1 MPTTIA
7 YSNKG
12 GYWKTKYTWF
22 ASFMEKVGRKFFT
35 SSIDGAS
42 TSAEY
47 PSSLVWKHNVDDD
60 NKRTNYYD
68 QVGGSGVSVSFN
80 DRVSSNKIYKS
91 ISLEGTSNIQDE
103 SFNTFVVNADNNPAK
118 QFSMGRIKDKGG
130 ILYGHIGMSNTLLDG
145 SNIEA
150 IGTFKA
156 ATIFPASFIAD
167 FGNGPLLVFQ
177 SDNVS
182 LRRNVSSVR
191 GRSKYILMDS
201 SGSFYSI
208 NGAPITSPLDQTLNY
223 DSDLFGE
230 PLHLNVFTNVAGN
243 TSIQFASLNSSFN
256 EVTGSFTGG
265 DYEFNEAFSLSVPT
279 TLLEITPQEING
291 APPRGQY
298 AQADIVLGSQPYE
311 LYSINVNY
319 EPTDLD
325 HSK

>member
-47 PSSLVWKHNVDDD
+47 PSSLVWKHNEDDD
-60 NKRTNYYD
+60 TKRTNYYD

-150 IGTFKA
+150 IGTINANSLAFQEYG
-156 ATIFPASFIAD
+156 PA
-167 FGNGPLLVFQ
+167 GMKLLVGA
-177 SDNVS
+177 DKYN
-182 LRRNVSSVR
+182 LKRNTSAVKNN
-191 GRSKYILMDS
+191 SKYILMDGLGKFYNM
-201 SGSFYSI
+201 SGAEITFNSDASYLNPDFLEPYNI
-208 NGAPITSPLDQTLNY
+208 NILENNVGSLLLEFVPLDGY
-223 DSDLFGE
+223 SFDEGE
-230 PLHLNVFTNVAGN
+230 FARPSVA
-243 TSIQFASLNSSFN
+243 
-256 EVTGSFTGG
+256 
-265 DYEFNEAFSLSVPT
+265 T

-311 LYSINVNY
+311 LYAINVNY

>member
-42 TSAEY
+42 TSEDY
-47 PSSLVWKHNVDDD
+47 PSDLVWKHNVDD
-60 NKRTNYYD
+60 NSRANYYG
-68 QVGGSGVSVSFN
+68 QQYGSGLSVSFN
-80 DRVSSNKIYKS
+80 DNVSSNKIYKS
-91 ISLEGTSNIQDE
+91 ISLEGTSNIQHE
-103 SFNTFVVNADNNPAK
+103 SFNTFVVNADNNPDK

-130 ILYGHIGMSNTLLDG
+130 ILYGHIGLSKYLLDG
-145 SNIEA
+145 SNIKA
-150 IGTFKA
+150 IGTISKTNYPVA
-156 ATIFPASFIAD
+156 VGGVDTLISTVGSF
-167 FGNGPLLVFQ
+167 NLTQ
-177 SDNVS
+177 T
-182 LRRNVSSVR
+182 VSSVLNK
-191 GRSKYILMDS
+191 SKYILMNGNGD
-201 SGSFYSI
+201 FF
-208 NGAPITSPLDQTLNY
+208 NMAGAPIQFNSGSSYHASEFLEPFNLN
-223 DSDLFGE
+223 
-230 PLHLNVFTNVAGN
+230 
-243 TSIQFASLNSSFN
+243 I
-256 EVTGSFTGG
+256 
-265 DYEFNEAFSLSVPT
+265 YEFNPLLQFLPVEGAEGYSAAFNDFEQYLDVQQSGPA

-311 LYSINVNY
+311 LYAINVNY

>member
-42 TSAEY
+42 TSSGY
-47 PSSLVWKHNVDDD
+47 PNSLVWKHNVDED

-68 QVGGSGVSVSFN
+68 QVWGSGVSVSFN

-130 ILYGHIGMSNTLLDG
+130 ILYGHIGLSNTLLDG
-145 SNIEA
+145 SNVKVIGSADVSSLEEGFLDA
-150 IGTFKA
+150 IVFESGDYNFRQKTESVTNNSKFL
-156 ATIFPASFIAD
+156 FFSNNSFY
-167 FGNGPLLVFQ
+167 NLNFQ
-177 SDNVS
+177 NVS
-182 LRRNVSSVR
+182 LSEGSSFAEVSADV
-191 GRSKYILMDS
+191 
-201 SGSFYSI
+201 
-208 NGAPITSPLDQTLNY
+208 
-223 DSDLFGE
+223 
-230 PLHLNVFTNVAGN
+230 
-243 TSIQFASLNSSFN
+243 ASLSSSADGSVSFEKVGGFN
-256 EVTGSFTGG
+256 M
-265 DYEFNEAFSLSVPT
+265 LSNPGLQTVNVI
-279 TLLEITPQEING
+279 EITPQEING

-311 LYSINVNY
+311 LYAINVNY

>member
-47 PSSLVWKHNVDDD
+47 PSSLVWKHNEDDD
-60 NKRTNYYD
+60 TKRTNYYD

-130 ILYGHIGMSNTLLDG
+130 ILYGHIGLSNTLLDG
-145 SNIEA
+145 SNVKVIGSADVSSLEEGFLDA
-150 IGTFKA
+150 IVFESGDYNFRQKTESVTNNSKFL
-156 ATIFPASFIAD
+156 FFSNNSFYNLD
-167 FGNGPLLVFQ
+167 FQ
-177 SDNVS
+177 NVS
-182 LRRNVSSVR
+182 LSEGSSFAEVSADV
-191 GRSKYILMDS
+191 
-201 SGSFYSI
+201 
-208 NGAPITSPLDQTLNY
+208 
-223 DSDLFGE
+223 
-230 PLHLNVFTNVAGN
+230 
-243 TSIQFASLNSSFN
+243 ASLSSSADGSVLFEKVGGFN
-256 EVTGSFTGG
+256 M
-265 DYEFNEAFSLSVPT
+265 LSNPGLQTVNVI
-279 TLLEITPQEING
+279 EITPQEING

>member
-42 TSAEY
+42 TSEGY
-47 PSSLVWKHNVDDD
+47 PSSLVWKHNEDDD
-60 NKRTNYYD
+60 TKRTNYYN

-118 QFSMGRIKDKGG
+118 QFSMGRIKDRGG
-130 ILYGHIGMSNTLLDG
+130 ILYGHIGLSNTLLDG
-145 SNIEA
+145 SNVKVIGSADVSSLEEGFLDA
-150 IGTFKA
+150 IVFESGDYNFRQKTESVTNNSKFL
-156 ATIFPASFIAD
+156 FFSNNSFYNLD
-167 FGNGPLLVFQ
+167 FQ
-177 SDNVS
+177 NVS
-182 LRRNVSSVR
+182 LSEGSSFAEVSADV
-191 GRSKYILMDS
+191 
-201 SGSFYSI
+201 
-208 NGAPITSPLDQTLNY
+208 
-223 DSDLFGE
+223 
-230 PLHLNVFTNVAGN
+230 
-243 TSIQFASLNSSFN
+243 ASLSSSADGSVSFEKVGGFN
-256 EVTGSFTGG
+256 M
-265 DYEFNEAFSLSVPT
+265 LSNPGLQTVNVI
-279 TLLEITPQEING
+279 EITPQEING

-298 AQADIVLGSQPYE
+298 AQADIVLGSHPYE

>member
-42 TSAEY
+42 TPTDY
-47 PSSLVWKHNVDDD
+47 PSSLVWKHNLNDDA
-60 NKRTNYYD
+60 KRTNYYD
-68 QVGGSGVSVSFN
+68 EVGGSGVSVSFN

-130 ILYGHIGMSNTLLDG
+130 ILYGHIGLSNTLLDG
-145 SNIEA
+145 SNVKV
-150 IGTFKA
+150 IG
-156 ATIFPASFIAD
+156 SAD
-167 FGNGPLLVFQ
+167 VSSLEEGPLDAIVFESGDYNFRQ
-177 SDNVS
+177 KTESVTNNSKFLFFSNNSFYNLDFQEVS
-182 LRRNVSSVR
+182 LSEGSSFAEVSAD
-191 GRSKYILMDS
+191 I
-201 SGSFYSI
+201 
-208 NGAPITSPLDQTLNY
+208 
-223 DSDLFGE
+223 
-230 PLHLNVFTNVAGN
+230 
-243 TSIQFASLNSSFN
+243 ASLSSSAD
-256 EVTGSFTGG
+256 GSVSFEKDGG
-265 DYEFNEAFSLSVPT
+265 FSM
-279 TLLEITPQEING
+279 LLNPGLQTVNVIEITPQEING

-311 LYSINVNY
+311 LYAINVNY

>member
-42 TSAEY
+42 TSEGY
-47 PSSLVWKHNVDDD
+47 PSSLVWKHNEDDD
-60 NKRTNYYD
+60 TKRTNYYN

-118 QFSMGRIKDKGG
+118 QFSMGRIKDRGG
-130 ILYGHIGMSNTLLDG
+130 ILYGHIGLSNTLLDG
-145 SNIEA
+145 CNVKVIGSADVSSLEEGFLDAIVFESGDYNFRQKTESVTNNSKFLFFSNN
-150 IGTFKA
+150 
-156 ATIFPASFIAD
+156 SFYNLD
-167 FGNGPLLVFQ
+167 FQ
-177 SDNVS
+177 NVS
-182 LRRNVSSVR
+182 LSEGSSFAEVSADV
-191 GRSKYILMDS
+191 
-201 SGSFYSI
+201 
-208 NGAPITSPLDQTLNY
+208 
-223 DSDLFGE
+223 
-230 PLHLNVFTNVAGN
+230 
-243 TSIQFASLNSSFN
+243 ASLSSSADGSVSFEKVGGFN
-256 EVTGSFTGG
+256 M
-265 DYEFNEAFSLSVPT
+265 LSNPGLQTVNVI
-279 TLLEITPQEING
+279 EITPQEING

>member
-42 TSAEY
+42 TSTDY
-47 PSSLVWKHNVDDD
+47 PSSLVWKHNLNDDT
-60 NKRTNYYD
+60 KRTNYYD
-68 QVGGSGVSVSFN
+68 EVGGSGVSVSFN

-118 QFSMGRIKDKGG
+118 QFSMGRIKDRGG
-130 ILYGHIGMSNTLLDG
+130 ILYGHIGLSNTLLDG
-145 SNIEA
+145 SNVKVIGSADVSSLEEGFLDA
-150 IGTFKA
+150 IVFESGDYNFRQKTESVTNNSKFL
-156 ATIFPASFIAD
+156 FFSNNSFYNLD
-167 FGNGPLLVFQ
+167 FQ
-177 SDNVS
+177 NVS
-182 LRRNVSSVR
+182 LSEGSSFAEVSADV
-191 GRSKYILMDS
+191 
-201 SGSFYSI
+201 
-208 NGAPITSPLDQTLNY
+208 
-223 DSDLFGE
+223 
-230 PLHLNVFTNVAGN
+230 
-243 TSIQFASLNSSFN
+243 ASLSSSADGSVSFEKVGGFN
-256 EVTGSFTGG
+256 M
-265 DYEFNEAFSLSVPT
+265 LSNPGLQTVNVI
-279 TLLEITPQEING
+279 EITPQEING

>member
-12 GYWKTKYTWF
+12 GYWKTKYSWF

-42 TSAEY
+42 TSSGY
-47 PSSLVWKHNVDDD
+47 PSSLVWRHNSDDD
-60 NKRTNYYD
+60 ERRTNYYN

-130 ILYGHIGMSNTLLDG
+130 ILYGHIGLSNYLLDG
-145 SNIEA
+145 SNIKA
-150 IGTFKA
+150 IGTISKTNYPVA
-156 ATIFPASFIAD
+156 VGGVNTLISSVGSF
-167 FGNGPLLVFQ
+167 NLTQ
-177 SDNVS
+177 T
-182 LRRNVSSVR
+182 VSSVLNK
-191 GRSKYILMDS
+191 SKYILM
-201 SGSFYSI
+201 
-208 NGAPITSPLDQTLNY
+208 NGNGDFFNMAGAQITFNSDASYLN
-223 DSDLFGE
+223 DDFLE
-230 PLHLNVFTNVAGN
+230 PFNLN
-243 TSIQFASLNSSFN
+243 I
-256 EVTGSFTGG
+256 
-265 DYEFNEAFSLSVPT
+265 YEFNPLLRFLPVEGAEGYSPAFNDFEQYLAVQQDGPA

>member
-42 TSAEY
+42 TPTDY
-47 PSSLVWKHNVDDD
+47 PSSLVWKHNLNDDA
-60 NKRTNYYD
+60 KRTNYYD
-68 QVGGSGVSVSFN
+68 EVGGSGVSVSFN

-130 ILYGHIGMSNTLLDG
+130 ILYGHIGLSNTLLDG
-145 SNIEA
+145 SNVKV
-150 IGTFKA
+150 IG
-156 ATIFPASFIAD
+156 SAD
-167 FGNGPLLVFQ
+167 VSSLEEGPLDAIVFESGDYNFRQ
-177 SDNVS
+177 KTESVTNNSKFLFFSNNSFYNLDFQEVS
-182 LRRNVSSVR
+182 LSEGSSFAEVSAD
-191 GRSKYILMDS
+191 I
-201 SGSFYSI
+201 
-208 NGAPITSPLDQTLNY
+208 
-223 DSDLFGE
+223 
-230 PLHLNVFTNVAGN
+230 
-243 TSIQFASLNSSFN
+243 ASLSSSADGSVSFEKVDGFN
-256 EVTGSFTGG
+256 M
-265 DYEFNEAFSLSVPT
+265 LSNPGLQTVNVI
-279 TLLEITPQEING
+279 EITPQEING

-298 AQADIVLGSQPYE
+298 AQADIVMGSAPYE
-311 LYSINVNY
+311 LYAINVNY

>member
-42 TSAEY
+42 TPTDY
-47 PSSLVWKHNVDDD
+47 PSSLVWKHNLNDDA
-60 NKRTNYYD
+60 KRTNYYD
-68 QVGGSGVSVSFN
+68 EVGGSGVSVSFN

-130 ILYGHIGMSNTLLDG
+130 ILYGHIGLSNTLLDG
-145 SNIEA
+145 SNVKV
-150 IGTFKA
+150 IG
-156 ATIFPASFIAD
+156 SAD
-167 FGNGPLLVFQ
+167 VSSLEEGPLDAIVFESGDYNFRQ
-177 SDNVS
+177 KTESVTNNSKFLFFSNNSFYNLDFQEVS
-182 LRRNVSSVR
+182 LSEGSSFAEVSAD
-191 GRSKYILMDS
+191 I
-201 SGSFYSI
+201 
-208 NGAPITSPLDQTLNY
+208 
-223 DSDLFGE
+223 
-230 PLHLNVFTNVAGN
+230 
-243 TSIQFASLNSSFN
+243 ASLSSSADGSVSFEKVDGFN
-256 EVTGSFTGG
+256 M
-265 DYEFNEAFSLSVPT
+265 LSNPGLQTVNVI
-279 TLLEITPQEING
+279 EITPQEING

-311 LYSINVNY
+311 LYAINVNY

>member
-42 TSAEY
+42 TSSGY

-60 NKRTNYYD
+60 TKRTNYYD

-150 IGTFKA
+150 IGTINANSLAFQEYG
-156 ATIFPASFIAD
+156 PA
-167 FGNGPLLVFQ
+167 GMKLLVGA
-177 SDNVS
+177 DKYN
-182 LRRNVSSVR
+182 LKRNTSAVKNN
-191 GRSKYILMDS
+191 SKYILMDGLGKFYNMSGAEITFS
-201 SGSFYSI
+201 SDASYLNPDFLEPYNINILENNVGSLLLEFV
-208 NGAPITSPLDQTLNY
+208 PLDGY
-223 DSDLFGE
+223 SFDEGE
-230 PLHLNVFTNVAGN
+230 FARPSVA
-243 TSIQFASLNSSFN
+243 
-256 EVTGSFTGG
+256 
-265 DYEFNEAFSLSVPT
+265 T

>member
-42 TSAEY
+42 TPTDY
-47 PSSLVWKHNVDDD
+47 PSSLVWKHNLNDDA
-60 NKRTNYYD
+60 KRTNYYD
-68 QVGGSGVSVSFN
+68 EVGGSGVSVSFN

-130 ILYGHIGMSNTLLDG
+130 ILYGHIGLSNTLLDG
-145 SNIEA
+145 SNVKV
-150 IGTFKA
+150 IG
-156 ATIFPASFIAD
+156 SAD
-167 FGNGPLLVFQ
+167 VSSLEEGPLDAIVFESGDYNFRQ
-177 SDNVS
+177 KTESVTNNSKFLFFSNNSFYNLDFQEVS
-182 LRRNVSSVR
+182 LSEGSSFAEVSADV
-191 GRSKYILMDS
+191 
-201 SGSFYSI
+201 
-208 NGAPITSPLDQTLNY
+208 
-223 DSDLFGE
+223 
-230 PLHLNVFTNVAGN
+230 
-243 TSIQFASLNSSFN
+243 ASLSSSAD
-256 EVTGSFTGG
+256 GSVSFEKDGG
-265 DYEFNEAFSLSVPT
+265 FSM
-279 TLLEITPQEING
+279 LLNPGLQTVNVIEITPQEING

-311 LYSINVNY
+311 LYAINVNY

>member
-1 MPTTIA
+1 
-7 YSNKG
+7 
-12 GYWKTKYTWF
+12 
-22 ASFMEKVGRKFFT
+22 MEKVGRKFFT

-42 TSAEY
+42 TSSGY
-47 PSSLVWKHNVDDD
+47 PSSLVWRHNSD
-60 NKRTNYYD
+60 NDELRTNYYD
-68 QVGGSGVSVSFN
+68 EVGGSGVSVSFN

-150 IGTFKA
+150 IGTINANSLAFLDYGAGGIK
-156 ATIFPASFIAD
+156 
-167 FGNGPLLVFQ
+167 LLVGADKYNLKRDT
-177 SDNVS
+177 SAVKN
-182 LRRNVSSVR
+182 N
-191 GRSKYILMDS
+191 SKYILMDGES
-201 SGSFYSI
+201 RFYNMSGSQITFNSDASYLNPDFLEPYNI
-208 NGAPITSPLDQTLNY
+208 NILENNVGSLLLEFVPLDGY
-223 DSDLFGE
+223 SFDLEEFE
-230 PLHLNVFTNVAGN
+230 RPSVA
-243 TSIQFASLNSSFN
+243 
-256 EVTGSFTGG
+256 
-265 DYEFNEAFSLSVPT
+265 T

>member
-42 TSAEY
+42 TSSGY
-47 PSSLVWKHNVDDD
+47 PDSLVWKHNVDD
-60 NKRTNYYD
+60 NSRANYYG
-68 QVGGSGVSVSFN
+68 QQYGSGLSVSFN

-150 IGTFKA
+150 IGTINANSLAFQEYG
-156 ATIFPASFIAD
+156 PA
-167 FGNGPLLVFQ
+167 GMKLLVGA
-177 SDNVS
+177 DKYN
-182 LRRNVSSVR
+182 LKRNTSAVKNN
-191 GRSKYILMDS
+191 SKYILMDGLGKFYNMSGAEITFS
-201 SGSFYSI
+201 SDASYLNPDFLEPYNINILENNVGSLLLEFV
-208 NGAPITSPLDQTLNY
+208 PLDGY
-223 DSDLFGE
+223 SFDEGE
-230 PLHLNVFTNVAGN
+230 FARPSVA
-243 TSIQFASLNSSFN
+243 
-256 EVTGSFTGG
+256 
-265 DYEFNEAFSLSVPT
+265 T

>member
-60 NKRTNYYD
+60 TKRTNYYD

-145 SNIEA
+145 SNVKVIGSADVSSLEEGFLDA
-150 IGTFKA
+150 IVFESGDYNFRQKTESVTNNSKFL
-156 ATIFPASFIAD
+156 FFSNNSFYNLD
-167 FGNGPLLVFQ
+167 FQ
-177 SDNVS
+177 NVS
-182 LRRNVSSVR
+182 LSEGSSFAEVSADV
-191 GRSKYILMDS
+191 
-201 SGSFYSI
+201 
-208 NGAPITSPLDQTLNY
+208 
-223 DSDLFGE
+223 
-230 PLHLNVFTNVAGN
+230 
-243 TSIQFASLNSSFN
+243 ASLSSSADGSVSFEKVGGFN
-256 EVTGSFTGG
+256 M
-265 DYEFNEAFSLSVPT
+265 LSNPGLQTVNVI
-279 TLLEITPQEING
+279 EITPQEING

>member
-42 TSAEY
+42 ESSGY
-47 PSSLVWKHNVDDD
+47 PSKLVWRHNSDDD
-60 NKRTNYYD
+60 ELRTNYYD
-68 QVGGSGVSVSFN
+68 QVWGSGVSVSFN

-130 ILYGHIGMSNTLLDG
+130 ILYGHIGMSKTLLDG

-150 IGTFKA
+150 IGTIEKTDFIDGTGLAVA
-156 ATIFPASFIAD
+156 AGKYNLKRTNSAVK
-167 FGNGPLLVFQ
+167 NK
-177 SDNVS
+177 
-182 LRRNVSSVR
+182 
-191 GRSKYILMDS
+191 SKYIYMKDNGDFFNMAGVQITFNSDASYLNPDFLEPFNLEIFEANPFLQFLPVGGVDGYSNAFDS
-201 SGSFYSI
+201 FIGFGQIVGEGS
-208 NGAPITSPLDQTLNY
+208 A
-223 DSDLFGE
+223 
-230 PLHLNVFTNVAGN
+230 
-243 TSIQFASLNSSFN
+243 
-256 EVTGSFTGG
+256 
-265 DYEFNEAFSLSVPT
+265 

-311 LYSINVNY
+311 LYAINVNY

>member
-42 TSAEY
+42 TSGGY
-47 PSSLVWKHNVDDD
+47 PSKLVWKHNVDDD
-60 NKRTNYYD
+60 TKRTNYYD

-130 ILYGHIGMSNTLLDG
+130 ILYGHIGLSNTLLDG
-145 SNIEA
+145 SNVKVIGSADVSSLEEGLLDA
-150 IGTFKA
+150 IVFESGDYNFRQKTESVTNNSKFL
-156 ATIFPASFIAD
+156 FFSNNSFYNLD
-167 FGNGPLLVFQ
+167 FQ
-177 SDNVS
+177 DVS
-182 LRRNVSSVR
+182 LSEGSSFAEVSADV
-191 GRSKYILMDS
+191 
-201 SGSFYSI
+201 
-208 NGAPITSPLDQTLNY
+208 
-223 DSDLFGE
+223 
-230 PLHLNVFTNVAGN
+230 
-243 TSIQFASLNSSFN
+243 ASLSSSADGSVSFEKVGGFN
-256 EVTGSFTGG
+256 M
-265 DYEFNEAFSLSVPT
+265 LSNPGLQTVNVM
-279 TLLEITPQEING
+279 EITPQEING

-311 LYSINVNY
+311 LYAINVNY

>member
-42 TSAEY
+42 TSSEY
-47 PSSLVWKHNVDDD
+47 PSNLVWKHNVDDD
-60 NKRTNYYD
+60 TKRTNYYD

-130 ILYGHIGMSNTLLDG
+130 ILYGHIGLSKTLLDG
-145 SNIEA
+145 SNVKVIGSADVSSLEEGFLDA
-150 IGTFKA
+150 IVFESGDYNFRQKTESVTNNSKFL
-156 ATIFPASFIAD
+156 FFSNNSFYNLD
-167 FGNGPLLVFQ
+167 FQ
-177 SDNVS
+177 NVS
-182 LRRNVSSVR
+182 LSEGSSFAEVSADV
-191 GRSKYILMDS
+191 
-201 SGSFYSI
+201 
-208 NGAPITSPLDQTLNY
+208 
-223 DSDLFGE
+223 
-230 PLHLNVFTNVAGN
+230 
-243 TSIQFASLNSSFN
+243 ASLSSSAD
-256 EVTGSFTGG
+256 GSVSFEKLGG
-265 DYEFNEAFSLSVPT
+265 FDMLSNPGLQTVNVI
-279 TLLEITPQEING
+279 EITPQEING

>member
-42 TSAEY
+42 TLTDY
-47 PSSLVWKHNVDDD
+47 PSSLVWKHNLNDDA
-60 NKRTNYYD
+60 KRTNYYD
-68 QVGGSGVSVSFN
+68 EVGGSGVSVSFN

-130 ILYGHIGMSNTLLDG
+130 ILYGHIGLSNTLLDG
-145 SNIEA
+145 SNVKV
-150 IGTFKA
+150 IG
-156 ATIFPASFIAD
+156 SAD
-167 FGNGPLLVFQ
+167 VSSLEEGPLDAIVFESGDYNFRQ
-177 SDNVS
+177 KTESVTNNSKFLFFSNNSFYNLDFQEVS
-182 LRRNVSSVR
+182 LSEGSSFAEVSAD
-191 GRSKYILMDS
+191 I
-201 SGSFYSI
+201 
-208 NGAPITSPLDQTLNY
+208 
-223 DSDLFGE
+223 
-230 PLHLNVFTNVAGN
+230 
-243 TSIQFASLNSSFN
+243 ASLSSSAD
-256 EVTGSFTGG
+256 GSVSFEKDGG
-265 DYEFNEAFSLSVPT
+265 FSM
-279 TLLEITPQEING
+279 LLNPGLQTVNVIEITPQEING

-311 LYSINVNY
+311 LYAINVNY

>member
-12 GYWKTKYTWF
+12 GYWKTKYSWF

-42 TSAEY
+42 TSSGY
-47 PSSLVWKHNVDDD
+47 PSSLVWRHNSDDD
-60 NKRTNYYD
+60 ERRTNYYN

-130 ILYGHIGMSNTLLDG
+130 ILYGHIGLSNYLLDG
-145 SNIEA
+145 SNIKA
-150 IGTFKA
+150 IGTISKTNYPVA
-156 ATIFPASFIAD
+156 VGGVNTLISSVGSF
-167 FGNGPLLVFQ
+167 NLTQ
-177 SDNVS
+177 T
-182 LRRNVSSVR
+182 VSSVLNK
-191 GRSKYILMDS
+191 SKYILM
-201 SGSFYSI
+201 
-208 NGAPITSPLDQTLNY
+208 NGNGDFFNMAGAQITFNSDASYLN
-223 DSDLFGE
+223 DDFLE
-230 PLHLNVFTNVAGN
+230 PFNLN
-243 TSIQFASLNSSFN
+243 I
-256 EVTGSFTGG
+256 
-265 DYEFNEAFSLSVPT
+265 YEFNPLLRFLPVEGAEGYSPAFNDFEQYLAVQQDGPA

-298 AQADIVLGSQPYE
+298 AQADIVLGSAPYE
-311 LYSINVNY
+311 LYAINVNY

>member
-42 TSAEY
+42 TSEGY
-47 PSSLVWKHNVDDD
+47 PSSLVWKHNEDDD
-60 NKRTNYYD
+60 TKRTNYYN

-118 QFSMGRIKDKGG
+118 QFSMGRIKDRGG
-130 ILYGHIGMSNTLLDG
+130 ILYGHIGLSNTLLDG
-145 SNIEA
+145 SNVKVIGSADVSSLEEGFLDA
-150 IGTFKA
+150 IVFESGDYNFRQKTESVTNNSKFL
-156 ATIFPASFIAD
+156 FFSNNSFYNLD
-167 FGNGPLLVFQ
+167 FQ
-177 SDNVS
+177 NVS
-182 LRRNVSSVR
+182 LSEGSSFAEVSADV
-191 GRSKYILMDS
+191 
-201 SGSFYSI
+201 
-208 NGAPITSPLDQTLNY
+208 
-223 DSDLFGE
+223 
-230 PLHLNVFTNVAGN
+230 
-243 TSIQFASLNSSFN
+243 ASLSSSADGSVSFEKVGGFN
-256 EVTGSFTGG
+256 M
-265 DYEFNEAFSLSVPT
+265 LSNPGLQTVNVI
-279 TLLEITPQEING
+279 EITPQEING

>member
-42 TSAEY
+42 TSSGY
-47 PSSLVWKHNVDDD
+47 PSSLVWRHNSDDD
-60 NKRTNYYD
+60 ERRTNYYN

-130 ILYGHIGMSNTLLDG
+130 ILYGHIGLSNTLLDG
-145 SNIEA
+145 SNVKVIGSADVSSLEEGLLDA
-150 IGTFKA
+150 IVFESGDYNFRQKTESVTNNSKFL
-156 ATIFPASFIAD
+156 FFSNNSFYNLD
-167 FGNGPLLVFQ
+167 FQ
-177 SDNVS
+177 DVS
-182 LRRNVSSVR
+182 LSEGSSFAEVSADV
-191 GRSKYILMDS
+191 
-201 SGSFYSI
+201 
-208 NGAPITSPLDQTLNY
+208 
-223 DSDLFGE
+223 
-230 PLHLNVFTNVAGN
+230 
-243 TSIQFASLNSSFN
+243 ASLSSSADGSVSFEKVGGFN
-256 EVTGSFTGG
+256 M
-265 DYEFNEAFSLSVPT
+265 LSNPGLQTVNVM
-279 TLLEITPQEING
+279 EITPQEING

-311 LYSINVNY
+311 LYAINVNY

>member
-12 GYWKTKYTWF
+12 GYWKTKYSWF

-42 TSAEY
+42 TSSGY
-47 PSSLVWKHNVDDD
+47 PDSLVWRHNSDEDEL
-60 NKRTNYYD
+60 RTNYYD
-68 QVGGSGVSVSFN
+68 EVWGSGVSVSFN

-103 SFNTFVVNADNNPAK
+103 SFNTFVVNADNSPDK
-118 QFSMGRIKDKGG
+118 QFSMGRIKDRGG
-130 ILYGHIGMSNTLLDG
+130 ILYGHIGLSSSLLDG

-150 IGTFKA
+150 IGSFN
-156 ATIFPASFIAD
+156 ATVFTASSYVSNYGD
-167 FGNGPLLVFQ
+167 GPMLVVT
-177 SDNVS
+177 SGS
-182 LRRNVSSVR
+182 LRRNVSSVN
-191 GRSKYILMDS
+191 GRSKYVLMDS
-201 SGSFYSI
+201 NRNFYSI
-208 NGAPITSPLDQTLNY
+208 NGDPISSLDQTLNY

-230 PLHLNVFTNVAGN
+230 PLHLNVFVNNEGN
-243 TSIQFASLNSSFN
+243 TLIQFASLNSPYN
-256 EVTGSFTGG
+256 ETEGFYSGG
-265 DYEFNEAFSLSVPT
+265 DYATFSESFIVDVPT

-311 LYSINVNY
+311 LYAINVNY

>member
-42 TSAEY
+42 TSEGY
-47 PSSLVWKHNVDDD
+47 PSSLVWKHNEDDD
-60 NKRTNYYD
+60 TKRPNYYN

-118 QFSMGRIKDKGG
+118 QFSMGRIKDRGG
-130 ILYGHIGMSNTLLDG
+130 ILDGHIGLSNTLLDG
-145 SNIEA
+145 SNVKVIGSADVSSLEEGFLDA
-150 IGTFKA
+150 IVFESGDYNFRQKTESVTNNSKFL
-156 ATIFPASFIAD
+156 FFSNNSFYNLD
-167 FGNGPLLVFQ
+167 FQ
-177 SDNVS
+177 NVS
-182 LRRNVSSVR
+182 LSEGSSFAEVSADV
-191 GRSKYILMDS
+191 
-201 SGSFYSI
+201 
-208 NGAPITSPLDQTLNY
+208 
-223 DSDLFGE
+223 
-230 PLHLNVFTNVAGN
+230 
-243 TSIQFASLNSSFN
+243 ASLSSSADGSVSFEKVGGFN
-256 EVTGSFTGG
+256 M
-265 DYEFNEAFSLSVPT
+265 LSNPGLQTVNVI
-279 TLLEITPQEING
+279 EITPQEING

>member
-42 TSAEY
+42 TPTDY
-47 PSSLVWKHNVDDD
+47 PSSLVWKHNLNDDA
-60 NKRTNYYD
+60 KRTNYYD
-68 QVGGSGVSVSFN
+68 EVGGSGVSVSFN

-130 ILYGHIGMSNTLLDG
+130 ILYGHIGLSNTLLDG
-145 SNIEA
+145 SNVKV
-150 IGTFKA
+150 IG
-156 ATIFPASFIAD
+156 SAD
-167 FGNGPLLVFQ
+167 VSSLEEGPLDAIVFESGDYNFRQ
-177 SDNVS
+177 KTESVTNNSKFLFFSNNSFYNLDFQEVS
-182 LRRNVSSVR
+182 LSEGSSFAEVSAD
-191 GRSKYILMDS
+191 I
-201 SGSFYSI
+201 
-208 NGAPITSPLDQTLNY
+208 
-223 DSDLFGE
+223 
-230 PLHLNVFTNVAGN
+230 
-243 TSIQFASLNSSFN
+243 ASLSSSADGSVSFEKVDGFN
-256 EVTGSFTGG
+256 M
-265 DYEFNEAFSLSVPT
+265 LSNPGLQTVNVI
-279 TLLEITPQEING
+279 EITPQEING

-298 AQADIVLGSQPYE
+298 AQADIVLGSAPYE
-311 LYSINVNY
+311 LYAINVNY

>member
-42 TSAEY
+42 TSGGY
-47 PSSLVWKHNVDDD
+47 PSKLVWKHNVDDD
-60 NKRTNYYD
+60 TKRTNYYD

-130 ILYGHIGMSNTLLDG
+130 ILYGHIGLSNYLLDG
-145 SNIEA
+145 SNIKA
-150 IGTFKA
+150 IGTISKTNYPVA
-156 ATIFPASFIAD
+156 VGGVNTLISSVGSF
-167 FGNGPLLVFQ
+167 NLTQ
-177 SDNVS
+177 T
-182 LRRNVSSVR
+182 VSSVLNK
-191 GRSKYILMDS
+191 SKYILM
-201 SGSFYSI
+201 
-208 NGAPITSPLDQTLNY
+208 NGNGDFFNMAGAQITFNSDASYLN
-223 DSDLFGE
+223 DDFLE
-230 PLHLNVFTNVAGN
+230 PFNLN
-243 TSIQFASLNSSFN
+243 I
-256 EVTGSFTGG
+256 
-265 DYEFNEAFSLSVPT
+265 YEFNPLLRFLPVEGAEGYSPAFNDFEQYLAVQQDGPA